1 MGFSDKDYYRAEKE
15 VSNRQLYKQAGNT
28 IVVTVLMAIF
38 GQMFDIDWKEK
49 INELVG
55 EIVNV

>member
-15 VSNRQLYKQAGNT
+15 VSNTQLYKQAGNT

-38 GQMFDIDWKEK
+38 GQMFDINWKEK
-49 INELVG
+49 VNETVE
-55 EIVNV
+55 EIIK